1 MWTGSAASLNKGG
14 QTIPAKMTPA
24 KTPHPEDIS
33 SSGSSTVP
41 RISLRGIRKT
51 FGSIEALRGVDLDVA
66 PGECVG
72 LIGDNAA
79 GKSTL
84 TKIISGTYIA
94 DSGTIAI
101 DGEQVR
107 FSSPADA
114 RARQIEM
121 VFQDL
126 SLCDHIDVMGNL
138 FLGREETRLSFLNS
152 ASMRT
157 HARAMLD
164 DLDIRIPKLNAKVAQ
179 LSGGQRQAIA
189 IARAAS
195 FDPRVLIMDE
205 PTSALAVAEVEA
217 VLRLINRLKERG
229 VSVILIT
236 HRLQDLFRVCDKI
249 AVMYEGTKVAERQTE
264 NTNLEDLVKL
274 IVGKGEEL

>member
-1 MWTGSAASLNKGG
+1 MPSGLGAHSA
-14 QTIPAKMTPA
+14 
-24 KTPHPEDIS
+24 E
-33 SSGSSTVP
+33 VP

-51 FGSIEALRGVDLDVA
+51 FGSIEALRGVDLDVF

-84 TKIISGTYIA
+84 TKVISGTYVPDA
-94 DSGTIAI
+94 GTIRV
-101 DGEQVR
+101 DGEEVR
-107 FSSPADA
+107 FASPADA
-114 RARQIEM
+114 RRRNIEM

-138 FLGREETRLSFLNS
+138 FLGREVARWSFLDRRT
-152 ASMRT
+152 MRAQ
-157 HARAMLD
+157 ARQMLD
-164 DLDIRIPKLNAKVAQ
+164 DLNIRIPRLNARVEQ

-195 FDPRVLIMDE
+195 FQPRVLIMDE

-217 VLRLINRLKERG
+217 VLRLINQVKARG
-229 VSVILIT
+229 VAVILIT
-236 HRLQDLFRVCDKI
+236 HRLQDLFEVCDRI
-249 AVMYEGTKVAERQTE
+249 AVMYEGTKVAERGIG
-264 NTNLEDLVKL
+264 NTSLEDLVKL
-274 IVGKGEEL
+274 IVGKGEAL